1 MEGYNSTLTGSQIEE
16 RLQLVPKNSQNIA
29 LLQEAIKAFVSSEQ
43 MQTAITNALTDYYTK
58 DESNDLLAAKQTA
71 EQVSAAITAA
81 LTSYSNTE
89 QMQTAITAA
98 LASYYTKDEADNL
111 QIGRAHV

>member
-43 MQTAITNALTDYYTK
+43 MQAAITNALTDYYTK
-58 DESNDLLAAKQTA
+58 DESNKLLATKQTA

-81 LTSYSNTE
+81 LPELNFQRYIFFELNSIIDLGLFLTTS
-89 QMQTAITAA
+89 
-98 LASYYTKDEADNL
+98 
-111 QIGRAHV
+111 